1 MTARKRIAVHDQTFH
16 ADDTLAVYFLLQ
28 TEEFRSSEIVRTR
41 DPSVYESCDCVV
53 DVGGVYDHERRRY
66 DHHQPGCEEAF
77 PRSLVPFASCGLVYR
92 HFGREVLHT
101 LLQRRSFEVS
111 GDAFEYVYESLY
123 FQFVQEIDATD
134 NGISQVPATI
144 SPRYENCTGITTR
157 IKMKNPHWKSEN
169 ADCDLAFRRAIEYI
183 GQEFEG
189 LVYRCVQYGLK
200 ELEMTRTG
208 FSGRFALDES
218 GEIME
223 IPRFFTYLTYLKRIE
238 GDNPQVNFIIYPR
251 EDGTWTIRGVGT
263 GRGFELR
270 KSLPHAGVSPK
281 ELSELTSI
289 PGAIFS
295 HKNALIAVFDN
306 RSHALAFAKYA
317 VRQIGRASCRE
328 RV

>member
-16 ADDTLAVYFLLQ
+16 ADDTLAIYFLLQ
-28 TEEFRSSEIVRTR
+28 TAEFRDSEVIRTR
-41 DPSVYESCDCVV
+41 DPQVYESCDCVV

-92 HFGREVLHT
+92 HFGQEVLSNI
-101 LLQRRSFEVS
+101 LQRRSVEVAE
-111 GDAFEYVYESLY
+111 DALAFLYESLY
-123 FQFVQEIDATD
+123 FQFIQEIDATD
-134 NGISQVPATI
+134 NGISQVPATV

-169 ADCDLAFRRAIEYI
+169 RDADEAFGQAIEYI
-183 GQEFEG
+183 GREFEG
-189 LVYRCVQYGLK
+189 LVYHSVQYGLK
-200 ELEMTRTG
+200 ELEMTQAG
-208 FSGRFALDES
+208 FGSRFGLDES

-238 GDNPQVNFIIYPR
+238 GDSAQVNFVIYPR
-251 EDGTWTIRGVGT
+251 EDGTWTIRGVGS

-270 KSLPHAGVSPK
+270 KGLPHAGVSPK

-295 HKNALIAVFDN
+295 HKNALITIFDN
-306 RSHALAFAKYA
+306 RSHALEFAKYA
-317 VRQIGRASCRE
+317 VRH
-328 RV
+328 